1 MDRFLNVYA
10 LPSFASPDD
19 LAEGTVVVIDVL
31 RASTTII
38 HALQAGAEEV
48 IPCLETADA
57 LALADTLPRNRIVL
71 GGERGGLPI
80 EGFDLGNSPTD
91 YTPFSVGGRIVVF
104 TTTNGTRAMMQCRN
118 ARRVLIG
125 AFCNAS
131 AVLEKLLSAS
141 QVHLVCAGSGD
152 EISRDDVLFAGLL
165 VDRLQ
170 RRSGLAWQC
179 NAQAVVAREN
189 WLSAFALP
197 AAMGAEPLAPEHLA
211 AELQKS
217 LAGQKLVSIGLEAD
231 IPAAAQIDQFPI
243 VPELDLR
250 TFRIR

>member
-1 MDRFLNVYA
+1 MDRFLNVYSLPSLA
-10 LPSFASPDD
+10 LPDE
-19 LAEGTVVVIDVL
+19 LADGTVVVIDVL
-31 RASTTII
+31 RASTTIV
-38 HALQAGAEEV
+38 HALHAGAEEV

-57 LALADTLPRNRIVL
+57 MALADAMPRDRIVL

-80 EGFDLGNSPTD
+80 DGFDLGNSPTD
-91 YTPFSVGGRIVVF
+91 YTPLSVGGKTVVF
-104 TTTNGTRAMMQCRN
+104 TTTNGTRAMMQCRK

-125 AFCNAS
+125 AFCNAT
-131 AVLEKLLSAS
+131 AVLDKLLGAS
-141 QVHLVCAGSGD
+141 HVHLVCSGCGG
-152 EISRDDVLFAGLL
+152 EVSRDDVLFAGLL
-165 VDRLQ
+165 CDRLQ

-189 WLSAFALP
+189 WLSSFALP
-197 AAMGAEPLAPEHLA
+197 AAMGAEPLSPEHLA

-231 IPAAAQIDQFPI
+231 ILDAAQIDQFSF
-243 VPELDLR
+243 VPELDLH